1 MEVIDMEKI
10 TNLLNEN
17 GVLVIIGIIVVIVF
31 LLFIILLIE
40 RKNKLKY
47 NKEYTL
53 QENLEDYDGD
63 IEDNN
68 NISLDKNKDNKHLED
83 ILKIKELE
91 NIEKTDKV
99 DKVDKLDKNIPAEEE
114 HIIYKEDET
123 PKEAKKAIEEAA
135 KKLVYEEQSDI
146 VTPTFFEKMQEENS
160 IISYDELMSKNLD
173 FDLSNEQVLEDDGNE
188 PITIDELYKFHEKD
202 DKEDTDLDKLDVSK
216 DEKSYKIN
224 AIDEDSVIDSFK
236 DSSKDDDDKMVYYVN
251 SESKKFK
258 NSQVISPVFGVKRDV
273 IYKKEYNE
281 LGETI
286 DIKELDMEIKKT
298 EEFLKQLKR
307 LKDKLD

>member
-1 MEVIDMEKI
+1 MEKI

-68 NISLDKNKDNKHLED
+68 NISLDKN
-83 ILKIKELE
+83 
-91 NIEKTDKV
+91 
-99 DKVDKLDKNIPAEEE
+99 IPAEEE
-114 HIIYKEDET
+114 HIIYKEEET

-224 AIDEDSVIDSFK
+224 AIDENSVIDSFK

>member
-1 MEVIDMEKI
+1 MEKI

-99 DKVDKLDKNIPAEEE
+99 DKVDKNVPAEEE
-114 HIIYKEDET
+114 HIIYKEEET

-202 DKEDTDLDKLDVSK
+202 DKEDIDLDKLDVSK

-236 DSSKDDDDKMVYYVN
+236 DSSKDDDEKMVYYVN

>member
-1 MEVIDMEKI
+1 MEKI

-99 DKVDKLDKNIPAEEE
+99 DKVDKNIPAEEE

-173 FDLSNEQVLEDDGNE
+173 FDFSNEQVLEDDGNE

>member
-1 MEVIDMEKI
+1 MEKI

-47 NKEYTL
+47 NKKYTL

-68 NISLDKNKDNKHLED
+68 NIS
-83 ILKIKELE
+83 
-91 NIEKTDKV
+91 
-99 DKVDKLDKNIPAEEE
+99 LDKNIPAEEE

>member
-1 MEVIDMEKI
+1 MEKI

-83 ILKIKELE
+83 ISKIKELE

-99 DKVDKLDKNIPAEEE
+99 DKVDKNVPAEEE
-114 HIIYKEDET
+114 HIIYKEEET

-236 DSSKDDDDKMVYYVN
+236 DSSKDDDEKMVYYVN

>member
-1 MEVIDMEKI
+1 MEKI

-68 NISLDKNKDNKHLED
+68 ISLDKNKDNKHLED

-99 DKVDKLDKNIPAEEE
+99 DKVDKNISAEEE

>member
-1 MEVIDMEKI
+1 MEKI

-68 NISLDKNKDNKHLED
+68 NISLD
-83 ILKIKELE
+83 
-91 NIEKTDKV
+91 IEKTDKV
-99 DKVDKLDKNIPAEEE
+99 DKVDKNVPAEEE
-114 HIIYKEDET
+114 HIIYKEEET

-236 DSSKDDDDKMVYYVN
+236 DSSKDDDEKMVYYVN

>member
-1 MEVIDMEKI
+1 MEKI

-63 IEDNN
+63 IE
-68 NISLDKNKDNKHLED
+68 KNKDNKHLED

-91 NIEKTDKV
+91 NIEKT

>member
-1 MEVIDMEKI
+1 MEKI

-99 DKVDKLDKNIPAEEE
+99 DKVDKVDKNVPAEEE
-114 HIIYKEDET
+114 HIIYKEEET

-236 DSSKDDDDKMVYYVN
+236 DSSKDDDEKMVYYVN

>member
-1 MEVIDMEKI
+1 MEKI

-68 NISLDKNKDNKHLED
+68 ISLDKNKDNKHLED

-99 DKVDKLDKNIPAEEE
+99 DKVDKVDKNIPAEEE
-114 HIIYKEDET
+114 HIIYKEEET

>member
-1 MEVIDMEKI
+1 MEKI

-83 ILKIKELE
+83 ILKIKKLE
-91 NIEKTDKV
+91 NIEKT

>member
-1 MEVIDMEKI
+1 MEVIGMEKI

-68 NISLDKNKDNKHLED
+68 NISLDKN
-83 ILKIKELE
+83 
-91 NIEKTDKV
+91 
-99 DKVDKLDKNIPAEEE
+99 IPAEEE
-114 HIIYKEDET
+114 HIIYKEEET

>member
-1 MEVIDMEKI
+1 MEKI

-99 DKVDKLDKNIPAEEE
+99 DKVDKNVPAEEE
-114 HIIYKEDET
+114 HIIYKEEET

-146 VTPTFFEKMQEENS
+146 VTPTFFEKIQEENS

-236 DSSKDDDDKMVYYVN
+236 DSSKDDDEKMVYYVN

>member
-1 MEVIDMEKI
+1 MEKI

-68 NISLDKNKDNKHLED
+68 NISLDKN
-83 ILKIKELE
+83 
-91 NIEKTDKV
+91 
-99 DKVDKLDKNIPAEEE
+99 IPAEEE
-114 HIIYKEDET
+114 HIIYKEEET

-224 AIDEDSVIDSFK
+224 AIDEDSVIAKHGSVIGGFHDSEIFYLM
-236 DSSKDDDDKMVYYVN
+236 SRG
-251 SESKKFK
+251 
-258 NSQVISPVFGVKRDV
+258 ISYQEA
-273 IYKKEYNE
+273 IH
-281 LGETI
+281 LL
-286 DIKELDMEIKKT
+286 IKGFIFSNLIVDME
-298 EEFLKQLKR
+298 KR
-307 LKDKLD
+307 AMIFSIIENLRGE

>member
-1 MEVIDMEKI
+1 MEKI

-99 DKVDKLDKNIPAEEE
+99 DKVDKNVPAEEE
-114 HIIYKEDET
+114 HIIYKEEKT

-202 DKEDTDLDKLDVSK
+202 DKEDTDFDKLDVSN